1 VTAPGGRA
9 RWGGLAVAAALALG
23 GCGSVSDDAQNRSLR
38 ALVQDVAAPA
48 ELAAPA
54 PPRPCAREFDS
65 RKATPLP
72 PPGRMAPGSHMERI
86 HQRGTLRVGVDQNTL
101 GLGYYDP
108 RGGGMQGLDID
119 LVRAVA
125 RAIFARRGDDRI
137 AFTDRIRFTAIST
150 AQRDAAIEEDKV
162 DLVASAFSITC
173 KRRKTMLFSSVYLLA
188 QQKLLVPE
196 DSTVDSVADLR
207 GKRVCATK
215 TSTSIDNLYKTGV
228 VRHPVKLRPD
238 CLVELQE
245 GRVAAITADDAILVG
260 FNEQDPQTKV
270 VGDCINIERYG
281 MAINLAHSEFVRF
294 VNGVLKRLGTDGLER
309 IRRRW
314 LGDLSAPTGA
324 EIAHCNRAPERLRAA
339 HAAEHRR
346 QERRVIAGHAAW
358 RRALSAPAIAQLY
371 RCGHDCAYGAS
382 P

>member
-1 VTAPGGRA
+1 MTAPGGRA
-9 RWGGLAVAAALALG
+9 RWGGLAVAVALAVS

-38 ALVQDVAAPA
+38 ALVQPVAAPA

-86 HQRGTLRVGVDQNTL
+86 QQRGTLRVGVDQNTL
-101 GLGYYDP
+101 GLGYLDP

-137 AFTDRIRFTAIST
+137 VFTAIST
-150 AQRDAAIEEDKV
+150 AQRDAAIEDDKV

-173 KRRKTMLFSSVYLLA
+173 KRRRSMLFSSVYLLA

-196 DSTVDSVADLR
+196 DSPVDSLADLR
-207 GKRVCATK
+207 GKRVCATNS
-215 TSTSIDNLYKTGV
+215 STSIGNLFGTGV
-228 VRHPVKLRPD
+228 VPYPVKLRPD

-245 GRVAAITADDAILVG
+245 GRVAAISADDSILFG
-260 FNEQDPQTKV
+260 FGKQDRQTRIR
-270 VGDCINIERYG
+270 GSCINIERYG
-281 MAINLAHSEFVRF
+281 MAINPTHPEFVGF
-294 VNGVLKRLGTDGLER
+294 VNGVLERLGPDGLKR
-309 IRRRW
+309 IRERR
-314 LGDLSAPTGA
+314 LPGLQAPTSA
-324 EIAHCNRAPERLRAA
+324 EIRRCDRRHAA
-339 HAAEHRR
+339 HVAERRGEEHRMALG
-346 QERRVIAGHAAW
+346 RRLW
-358 RRALSAPAIAQLY
+358 RGGLSAPALAQLY
-371 RCGHDCAYGAS
+371 LCERACTRGTRGA
-382 P
+382 PP